1 MALSRVDRQAFF
13 NAIRKWLRALNQT
26 QVEGLEAIIGA
37 MERDPW
43 IPSGA
48 VGVQTCAYLL
58 ATAYHETAHTWKPVR
73 ERGGAAYF
81 IRMYGPKTRRG
92 RALGNDTDEE
102 AVAYSGVG
110 LVQTT
115 GENNM
120 EAVEELLRDEYPE
133 AVARFEARTGKRFD
147 LTIGDDPDDRR
158 DPDNLLDPELSYI
171 ALAAGTRH
179 GLYGPPLSRY
189 INPSRCDYVNA
200 RRSVNVLDKAEQI
213 AGYAR
218 KIEAALRA
226 GIEAAT
232 SSVATAAALPATEA
246 TAAGS
251 PSGSQPAVV
260 APAVVAAV
268 PVVPAEPVPGG
279 AVTDPAEPA
288 NKQSLVTKIWK
299 WIGAATGGGT
309 IATLAMDK
317 MTAVS
322 TFSPEVQL
330 FIVKGVFAA
339 ALLFGVIAVII
350 AAVDHLQTKYIKARP
365 DLQNTK

>member
-1 MALSRVDRQAFF
+1 
-13 NAIRKWLRALNQT
+13 
-26 QVEGLEAIIGA
+26 
-37 MERDPW
+37 
-43 IPSGA
+43 
-48 VGVQTCAYLL
+48 
-58 ATAYHETAHTWKPVR
+58 
-73 ERGGAAYF
+73 
-81 IRMYGPKTRRG
+81 MYGPKTRRG

-120 EAVEELLRDEYPE
+120 EAVEEMIRDEYPE

-189 INPSRCDYVNA
+189 INPSKCDYVNA

-226 GIEAAT
+226 GIDAAT
-232 SSVATAAALPATEA
+232 SSVATHAALPATDA
-246 TAAGS
+246 AAAGS

-260 APAVVAAV
+260 ETAEVQTATVATA
-268 PVVPAEPVPGG
+268 
-279 AVTDPAEPA
+279 
-288 NKQSLVTKIWK
+288 
-299 WIGAATGGGT
+299 
-309 IATLAMDK
+309 
-317 MTAVS
+317 AVS
-322 TFSPEVQL
+322 TDASTVTTVTSRTRTLAAEVTGW
-330 FIVKGVFAA
+330 IGGIFAA
-339 ALLFGVIAVII
+339 ASSHVQSALGLSPEIQKLLIYAVIALGILWFVGKVVAQWQIRAI
-350 AAVDHLQTKYIKARP
+350 AADPTKINVK
-365 DLQNTK
+365 

>member
-73 ERGGAAYF
+73 ERGGPAYF

-115 GENNM
+115 GESNM
-120 EAVEELLRDEYPE
+120 EAVEEMIRDEYPE

-260 APAVVAAV
+260 APAVVAVATV
-268 PVVPAEPVPGG
+268 PPAQPVAGG
-279 AVTDPAEPA
+279 GPDDKPVSVTSRTRALAGEMTA
-288 NKQSLVTKIWK
+288 
-299 WIGAATGGGT
+299 WIGGIFATASQHVQSALG
-309 IATLAMDK
+309 L
-317 MTAVS
+317 
-322 TFSPEVQL
+322 SPEIQRIL
-330 FIVKGVFAA
+330 IYA
-339 ALLFGVIAVII
+339 VIALGVLWFAGKVIAQWQIRGI
-350 AAVDHLQTKYIKARP
+350 ASDPTKV
-365 DLQNTK
+365 NVS